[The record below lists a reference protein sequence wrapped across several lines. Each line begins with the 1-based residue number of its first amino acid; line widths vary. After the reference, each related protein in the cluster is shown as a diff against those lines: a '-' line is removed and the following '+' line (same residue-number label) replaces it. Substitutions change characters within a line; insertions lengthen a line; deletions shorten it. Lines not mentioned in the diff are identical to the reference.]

1 MDPQE
6 PNQAGPST
14 PPKPTGAN
22 EQPPRSDA
30 TTSGDATMQEAPKEP
45 EEEPLPQEILELSA
59 DDILA
64 RARLIENE
72 IKVSSSSL
80 CLSPLIIPPLSRA
93 LSLRPSTPPPPSYFE
108 REKRTPKADT
118 VSSCR

>member
-14 PPKPTGAN
+14 PPKPVPAA
-22 EQPPRSDA
+22 EQPPNPES

-45 EEEPLPQEILELSA
+45 QEEPLPQEILELNA

-72 IKVSSSSL
+72 IKVSNFELPPS
-80 CLSPLIIPPLSRA
+80 SPLLSVSTSRA
-93 LSLRPSTPPPPSYFE
+93 LSRL
-108 REKRTPKADT
+108 A
-118 VSSCR
+118 